1 MCEDAPFACGRG
13 VHREGN
19 DMETK
24 NQSARNKEDRLTT
37 EEQQK
42 LRKKIR
48 RNERAV
54 RSYQFF
60 LLRLAVFI
68 LVVWV
73 LFFKIVGLLACPT
86 GDMHPRIDNGDMV
99 LYYRLDTDVRYQDVI
114 VLEKALDGVAEPKIM
129 VLRVIAVAGDTVEI
143 TEDNRVVVNGNTL
156 IEPDIYYATPQYE
169 QFSDY
174 PLTLQPGQCFVLADS
189 RNGGVDSRYFGP
201 VTQDEIL
208 GTVITIVRRNNL

>member
-1 MCEDAPFACGRG
+1 
-13 VHREGN
+13 
-19 DMETK
+19 MENKNQPTK
-24 NQSARNKEDRLTT
+24 NTNDRLTP

-42 LRKKIR
+42 LRKKICR
-48 RNERAV
+48 SERTV
-54 RSYQFF
+54 KSYQFF
-60 LLRLAVFI
+60 LLRLAVFL

-73 LFFKIVGLLACPT
+73 LFFKIVGIMVCPS
-86 GDMHPRIDNGDMV
+86 GDMHPRIDNGDLV

-114 VLEKALDGVAEPKIM
+114 AIEKNLDGVAEPKTM

-156 IEPDIYYATPQYE
+156 IEPDIYYTTPQYE

-189 RNGGVDSRYFGP
+189 RSGGVDSRYFGP
-201 VTQDEIL
+201 VSESEIL